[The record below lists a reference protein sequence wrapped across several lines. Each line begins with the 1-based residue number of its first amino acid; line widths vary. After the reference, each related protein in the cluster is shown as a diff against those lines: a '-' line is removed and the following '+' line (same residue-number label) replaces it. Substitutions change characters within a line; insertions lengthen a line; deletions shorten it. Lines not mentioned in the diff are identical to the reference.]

1 MWYLFS
7 TGMMACLEDFASFR
21 EFLTWYEAIF
31 QRLSNPNRSSF
42 STPVVTPLP
51 TPYAS
56 RQGSPRQ
63 QRPRSELK
71 EQELSP
77 QQTAVHRGS
86 ELWQEDR
93 MTQHMQDLSQ
103 VPQKQHQIPGP
114 QPQHLQTS
122 EPLHLHQVCPGP
134 AAPTNMRPFGMPA
147 QTGVNRTGSQSVAKR
162 VPISNDIMAHP
173 EVMKLL
179 ALDPRQALEE
189 AFGMETGLEQTLN
202 PLDPTAPS
210 LGALTPRGL
219 TDASASQWPQP
230 VLSSANKGAASEQ
243 SVSQIGGGQQ
253 KMASPAKNSN
263 TVDAVNKSSIAVEEQ
278 MTLEEDDDEDFSTA
292 PNLQA
297 EDFVQRYTAPS
308 AQLAFRNVS
317 LIRSALDS
325 SAAPLTAEQGSSK
338 VGIGLKF
345 SPNNKGQHVV
355 TSLKP
360 GGAADSSKAIFPVIR
375 CKACNAFPL
384 RM

>member
-71 EQELSP
+71 EQELSR

-147 QTGVNRTGSQSVAKR
+147 QTGVNRTGSQTVAKR

-173 EVMKLL
+173 EVMKLWL
-179 ALDPRQALEE
+179 WIHARHLR
-189 AFGMETGLEQTLN
+189 
-202 PLDPTAPS
+202 
-210 LGALTPRGL
+210 R
-219 TDASASQWPQP
+219 
-230 VLSSANKGAASEQ
+230 
-243 SVSQIGGGQQ
+243 
-253 KMASPAKNSN
+253 
-263 TVDAVNKSSIAVEEQ
+263 
-278 MTLEEDDDEDFSTA
+278 
-292 PNLQA
+292 
-297 EDFVQRYTAPS
+297 PS
-308 AQLAFRNVS
+308 AWKQVWNRN
-317 LIRSALDS
+317 R
-325 SAAPLTAEQGSSK
+325 
-338 VGIGLKF
+338 
-345 SPNNKGQHVV
+345 H
-355 TSLKP
+355 
-360 GGAADSSKAIFPVIR
+360 
-375 CKACNAFPL
+375 
-384 RM
+384 

>member
-1 MWYLFS
+1 MLCFIGTDES
-7 TGMMACLEDFASFR
+7 AVVSHVAVVALLVIPRICVVSFPTGMMACLEDFASFR
-21 EFLTWYEAIF
+21 EFLAWYEAIF

-63 QRPRSELK
+63 QRPRSGVK
-71 EQELSP
+71 EQEISR
-77 QQTAVHRGS
+77 QQTAVQRGF
-86 ELWQEDR
+86 
-93 MTQHMQDLSQ
+93 
-103 VPQKQHQIPGP
+103 
-114 QPQHLQTS
+114 QPS
-122 EPLHLHQVCPGP
+122 EPLHHLHQVCPGP

-147 QTGVNRTGSQSVAKR
+147 QSGVYRTGSQSVAKR

-189 AFGMETGLEQTLN
+189 AFSMETGLEQTSNL
-202 PLDPTAPS
+202 LDPTASS

-219 TDASASQWPQP
+219 THASASQWPQP
-230 VLSSANKGAASEQ
+230 VLSSTNQEAASEQ
-243 SVSQIGGGQQ
+243 SVSKIGGGQE
-253 KMASPAKNSN
+253 KMAGPAKQDSN
-263 TVDAVNKSSIAVEEQ
+263 TVDAVIKSSIAVEEQ
-278 MTLEEDDDEDFSTA
+278 MIFEEDGDEDFSTA

-308 AQLAFRNVS
+308 AQRAFRKVS
-317 LIRSALDS
+317 LMRSVLDS
-325 SAAPLTAEQGSSK
+325 SATPLTAEQGKSK

-345 SPNNKGQHVV
+345 SLNNNGQHVV

-360 GGAADSSKAIFPVIR
+360 GGAADSSKAIFPVIH
-375 CKACNAFPL
+375 CKACIAFPL